1 MLKFITVQLR
11 KDQRAAKRR
20 NLLSKKNMSVQL
32 WFAKLHLNS
41 KTTGQRKQNWRCLA
55 IMDTT
60 MFDENQ
66 TLYISTTTSY
76 QLWRAVVERRCLDL
90 FCSNRTWAH
99 CSHWVDHEFLC
110 ILKCSRVKCEAIC
123 PIANTWLSLGPR
135 TRQWSQVQQEIYDR
149 MAEHEKTQRPIQ
161 SLDFNWLK
169 HCGRAYESCVYM
181 TWRYVIYDSSTRIW
195 ETDKVEQKEVTL
207 SYGC

>member
-1 MLKFITVQLR
+1 MLKFITVQLW

-76 QLWRAVVERRCLDL
+76 QLWRAVVE
-90 FCSNRTWAH
+90 
-99 CSHWVDHEFLC
+99 
-110 ILKCSRVKCEAIC
+110 
-123 PIANTWLSLGPR
+123 R